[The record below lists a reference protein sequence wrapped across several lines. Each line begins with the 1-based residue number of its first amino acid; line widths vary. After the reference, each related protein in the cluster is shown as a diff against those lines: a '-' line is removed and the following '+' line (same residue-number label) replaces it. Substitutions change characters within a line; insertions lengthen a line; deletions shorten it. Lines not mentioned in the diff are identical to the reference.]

1 MDIVKIFNK
10 YRIYTKYAVITII
23 ILVCG
28 LLYYGSKHKNV
39 AGSDDIYS
47 FDNNQATDTSSTQEE
62 LYTKDTSQ
70 TAAGLSQDIEDK
82 GLIYVYIYGEVE
94 SPGVVECT
102 EGLRVYEAVGLC
114 GGYTDEADVGRIN
127 PVRKVSDGDKIYIPR
142 IGEEYSA
149 DSYSDTVSDEAS
161 YAGGEKSGGSLIN
174 INTATKEQLVALSG
188 IGDSRA
194 EDIISYRSKHGS
206 FKSIEDI
213 KNVPGIK
220 ESTFSKIKDY
230 ICV

>member
-39 AGSDDIYS
+39 ACSDDIYS

-82 GLIYVYIYGEVE
+82 GLIYVYIYGEV
-94 SPGVVECT
+94 SVR
-102 EGLRVYEAVGLC
+102 RV
-114 GGYTDEADVGRIN
+114 
-127 PVRKVSDGDKIYIPR
+127 
-142 IGEEYSA
+142 
-149 DSYSDTVSDEAS
+149 
-161 YAGGEKSGGSLIN
+161 
-174 INTATKEQLVALSG
+174 
-188 IGDSRA
+188 
-194 EDIISYRSKHGS
+194 
-206 FKSIEDI
+206 
-213 KNVPGIK
+213 
-220 ESTFSKIKDY
+220 
-230 ICV
+230 

>member
-1 MDIVKIFNK
+1 MAIVKIFNK

-47 FDNNQATDTSSTQEE
+47 FDNNPATDTSSTQEE

-102 EGLRVYEAVGLC
+102 EGLRVYEAVGQC
-114 GGYTDEADVGRIN
+114 GGYNDGDGVGRVN
-127 PVRKVSDGDKIYIPR
+127 PVREGSDGGKIYIPR
-142 IGEEYSA
+142 LGEEDSA
-149 DSYSDTVSDEAS
+149 DSFSDTVSNEAS
-161 YAGGEKSGGSLIN
+161 YAGGEKDGGRPI
-174 INTATKEQLVALSG
+174 
-188 IGDSRA
+188 
-194 EDIISYRSKHGS
+194 
-206 FKSIEDI
+206 
-213 KNVPGIK
+213 
-220 ESTFSKIKDY
+220 Y
-230 ICV
+230 I